1 MKKQNINTIPVHQNH
16 PSDGTE
22 LIPSEIHSDVDSN
35 EELPL
40 GYTQDDEGLM
50 NNFATEPDM
59 SKATYPT
66 PKKQLRYIFIG
77 IGAIMFV
84 ALLLLIA
91 SAVS

>member
-1 MKKQNINTIPVHQNH
+1 MKKQTVNTIPVHQNH

-22 LIPSEIHSDVDSN
+22 LIPSEVHSDIESN

-50 NNFATEPDM
+50 NNYATEPNM

-66 PKKQLRYIFIG
+66 PNKQLRYVFIG